1 MSRVGK
7 KPIPIPKEV
16 RVVLTNEGVLVQGPK
31 GELSRVIPPQLSVN
45 LEGDQLTIQP
55 LEDSQK
61 VKALFGLFRTLL
73 ANMVSGVS
81 DGFERVLEIQGVGY
95 KAEVQGSQLV
105 LNLGYSHPVLFQL
118 PEGISAQ
125 VEKLT
130 KLILKG
136 IDRDLLGLTAARI
149 RRFRPPEPYK
159 GKGIK
164 YQEEKIRRK
173 VGKTGSK

>member
-16 RVVLTNEGVLVQGPK
+16 RVILTDEGVLVQGPK

-73 ANMVSGVS
+73 ANMVRGVS
-81 DGFERVLEIQGVGY
+81 DGFERILEIQGVGY

>member
-16 RVVLTNEGVLVQGPK
+16 KVVLNDEGLMVKGPK
-31 GELSRVIPPQLSVN
+31 GELNRIMPPELSVQVDAN
-45 LEGDQLTIQP
+45 QVTLHPQD
-55 LEDSQK
+55 DSQK
-61 VKALFGLFRTLL
+61 VRALFGLFRTLV
-73 ANMVSGVS
+73 ANMVKGVS
-81 DGFERVLEIQGVGY
+81 EGFERVLEIQGVGY
-95 KAEVQGSQLV
+95 RAEVQDNQLV
-105 LNLGYSHPVLFQL
+105 LNLGYSHPVPFQL

-125 VEKLT
+125 VERQTRVVLR
-130 KLILKG
+130 G

>member
-7 KPIPIPKEV
+7 KPIPIPGQV
-16 RVVLTNEGVLVQGPK
+16 TVAVQDGQVTVQGPK
-31 GELSRVIPPQLSVN
+31 GTLIRIVPSQLAV
-45 LEGDQLTIQP
+45 TIQENQISLQP
-55 LEDSQK
+55 QEESQK
-61 VKALFGLFRTLL
+61 VRALWGLFRTLL
-73 ANMVSGVS
+73 ANMVKGVA

-95 KAEVQGSQLV
+95 RAEIQGDQLV
-105 LNLGYSHPVLFQL
+105 LNLGYSHQVPFPL

-125 VEKLT
+125 VEKQT
-130 KLILKG
+130 RIILRG

-159 GKGIK
+159 GKGVK
-164 YQEEKIRRK
+164 YQEEKIHRK

>member
-7 KPIPIPKEV
+7 KPIPIPNGVKITLTPEEV
-16 RVVLTNEGVLVQGPK
+16 VVKGPK
-31 GELSRVIPPQLSVN
+31 GELKRAIPAQLTVSVDG
-45 LEGDQLTIQP
+45 EQVTIQP
-55 LEDSQK
+55 QEEGPN

-73 ANMVSGVS
+73 ANMVKGVD

-95 KAEVQGSQLV
+95 RAELQGNQLIF
-105 LNLGYSHPVLFQL
+105 NLGYSHPVPFEL
-118 PEGISAQ
+118 PQGISAQ
-125 VEKLT
+125 VEKQT
-130 KLILKG
+130 RLILRG

-164 YQEEKIRRK
+164 YQEEIIKRK

>member
-16 RVVLTNEGVLVQGPK
+16 KVVLSDERLTVKGPK
-31 GELSRVIPPQLSVN
+31 GELNRSMPPQLSVQV
-45 LEGDQLTIQP
+45 EADQITIQP
-55 LEDSQK
+55 QGDGQK
-61 VKALFGLFRTLL
+61 INALFGLFRTLV
-73 ANMVSGVS
+73 ANMVKGVS
-81 DGFERVLEIQGVGY
+81 EGFERVLEIQGVGY
-95 KAEVQGSQLV
+95 RAEIQGNQLV
-105 LNLGYSHPVLFQL
+105 MNLGYSHPVPFTL

-125 VEKLT
+125 VERQTRVVLS
-130 KLILKG
+130 G

>member
-7 KPIPIPKEV
+7 KPIPIPIKV
-16 RVVLTNEGVLVQGPK
+16 KVLLTDEGVVVQGPR
-31 GELSRVIPPQLSVN
+31 GELRRIVPPELAVKVEDN
-45 LEGDQLTIQP
+45 RIILQP
-55 LEDSQK
+55 REESQK
-61 VKALFGLFRTLL
+61 VKALFGLFRTLI
-73 ANMVSGVS
+73 ANMVKGVA

-95 KAEVQGSQLV
+95 RAEVQGNQLI
-105 LNLGYSHPVLFQL
+105 LNLGYSHPVPFQL

-125 VEKLT
+125 VEKQT
-130 KLILKG
+130 KLTLSG

>member
-16 RVVLTNEGVLVQGPK
+16 KVTVSPEGVVVKGPK
-31 GELSRVIPPQLSVN
+31 GQLSRTIPPQLSVT
-45 LEGDQLTIQP
+45 LEENQITLQT
-55 LEDSQK
+55 LEDSKK

-73 ANMVSGVS
+73 ANMVKGVS
-81 DGFERVLEIQGVGY
+81 EGFERVLEIQGVGY
-95 KAEVQGSQLV
+95 KAEVQGGQLV
-105 LNLGYSHPVLFQL
+105 LSLGYSHPVPFDL

-125 VEKLT
+125 VDKLT

-149 RRFRPPEPYK
+149 RKFRPPEPYK

-164 YQEEKIRRK
+164 FQEEKIRRK

>member
-16 RVVLTNEGVLVQGPK
+16 KVVLTEEGLRVKGPK
-31 GELSRVIPPQLSVN
+31 GELSLNMPPQLSLQVEGN
-45 LEGDQLTIQP
+45 LVLIRPQD
-55 LEDSQK
+55 DSQK
-61 VKALFGLFRTLL
+61 VRALFGLFRTLV
-73 ANMVSGVS
+73 ANMVKGVAE
-81 DGFERVLEIQGVGY
+81 GFERVLEIQGVGY
-95 KAEVQGSQLV
+95 RAEIQGSQLV
-105 LNLGYSHPVLFQL
+105 LNLGYSHPVPFKL

-125 VEKLT
+125 VEKQT
-130 KLILKG
+130 RVILRG

-164 YQEEKIRRK
+164 YLEEKIRRK

>member
-7 KPIPIPKEV
+7 KPIPIPNTVK
-16 RVVLTNEGVLVQGPK
+16 VVLGPEGVTVKGPK
-31 GELSRVIPPQLSVN
+31 GELNRTIPGQLTVE
-45 LEGDQLTIQP
+45 LEGDQIVIRPQD
-55 LEDSQK
+55 DSPK

-73 ANMVSGVS
+73 ANMVKGVA

-95 KAEVQGSQLV
+95 RAEMQGGQLV
-105 LNLGYSHPVLFQL
+105 LSLGYSHPVPFDL

-125 VEKLT
+125 VERQT
-130 KLILKG
+130 KVTLSG
-136 IDRDLLGLTAARI
+136 IDRELLGLTAARI

>member
-1 MSRVGK
+1 MKRVDPF
-7 KPIPIPKEV
+7 PIV
-16 RVVLTNEGVLVQGPK
+16 RSVG
-31 GELSRVIPPQLSVN
+31 GEPDYPSPQ
-45 LEGDQLTIQP
+45 E
-55 LEDSQK
+55 ESQK
-61 VKALFGLFRTLL
+61 VKALFGLFRTLV
-73 ANMVSGVS
+73 ANMVKGVAE
-81 DGFERVLEIQGVGY
+81 GFERVLEIQGVGY
-95 KAEVQGSQLV
+95 RAELQGNQLV
-105 LNLGYSHPVLFQL
+105 LNLGYSHPVPFQL

-125 VEKLT
+125 VEKQT
-130 KLILKG
+130 RVILSG

>member
-7 KPIPIPKEV
+7 KPIPIPIKV
-16 RVVLTNEGVLVQGPK
+16 KVLLTDEGVVVQGPR
-31 GELSRVIPPQLSVN
+31 GELRRIVPPELAVKVEN
-45 LEGDQLTIQP
+45 DRIILQP
-55 LEDSQK
+55 REESQK
-61 VKALFGLFRTLL
+61 VKALFGLFRTLI
-73 ANMVSGVS
+73 ANMVKGVA

-95 KAEVQGSQLV
+95 RAEVQGNQLI
-105 LNLGYSHPVLFQL
+105 LNLGYSHPVPFQL

-125 VEKLT
+125 VEKQT
-130 KLILKG
+130 KLTLSG

>member
-16 RVVLTNEGVLVQGPK
+16 KVVLNDEGLMVKGPK
-31 GELSRVIPPQLSVN
+31 GELKRILPPQLSVQVEAN
-45 LEGDQLTIQP
+45 QVTIHPQD
-55 LEDSQK
+55 ESQK
-61 VKALFGLFRTLL
+61 VRALFGLFRTLV
-73 ANMVSGVS
+73 ANMVKGVS
-81 DGFERVLEIQGVGY
+81 EGFERVLEIQGVGY
-95 KAEVQGSQLV
+95 RAELQGNQLV
-105 LNLGYSHPVLFQL
+105 LNLGYSHPVPFQL

-125 VEKLT
+125 VERQT
-130 KLILKG
+130 RVVLKG

>member
-7 KPIPIPKEV
+7 KPIPIPIKV
-16 RVVLTNEGVLVQGPK
+16 TVLLTDEGVVVQGPR
-31 GELSRVIPPQLSVN
+31 GELRWIVPPQLAVRVEDN
-45 LEGDQLTIQP
+45 RIILQP
-55 LEDSQK
+55 LEESQK
-61 VKALFGLFRTLL
+61 VKALFGLFRTLI
-73 ANMVSGVS
+73 ANMVKGVAE
-81 DGFERVLEIQGVGY
+81 GFERVLEIQGVGY
-95 KAEVQGSQLV
+95 RAEVQGNQLI
-105 LNLGYSHPVLFQL
+105 LNLGYSHPVPFQL

-125 VEKLT
+125 VEKQT
-130 KLILKG
+130 KLTLSG

-159 GKGIK
+159 GKGIR

>member
-16 RVVLTNEGVLVQGPK
+16 KVVLNAEEVVVKGPK
-31 GELSRVIPPQLSVN
+31 GELIRVIPPQLSVI
-45 LEGDQLTIQP
+45 LEEGQITIQP
-55 LEDSQK
+55 LEDNQK

-73 ANMVSGVS
+73 ANMVKGVS
-81 DGFERVLEIQGVGY
+81 EGFERILEIQGVGY

-105 LNLGYSHPVLFQL
+105 LNLGYSHPVPFQL

-136 IDRDLLGLTAARI
+136 IDKDLLGLTAARI

>member
-7 KPIPIPKEV
+7 KPIPIPNTVK
-16 RVVLTNEGVLVQGPK
+16 VLLTDEGVVVQGPR
-31 GELSRVIPPQLSVN
+31 GEMRRIVPPQLAVKVEDN
-45 LEGDQLTIQP
+45 RIILQPREEG
-55 LEDSQK
+55 QK
-61 VKALFGLFRTLL
+61 VNALFGLFRTLI
-73 ANMVSGVS
+73 ANMVKGVA

-95 KAEVQGSQLV
+95 RAEVQGSQLI
-105 LNLGYSHPVLFQL
+105 LNLGYSHPVPFQL

-125 VEKLT
+125 VEKQT
-130 KLILKG
+130 KLTLSG

>member
-16 RVVLTNEGVLVQGPK
+16 KVVLNDEGLMVKGPK
-31 GELSRVIPPQLSVN
+31 GELNRVMPPQLSVQVEVN
-45 LEGDQLTIQP
+45 QVTIHPQD
-55 LEDSQK
+55 DSQK
-61 VKALFGLFRTLL
+61 VRALFGLFRTLV
-73 ANMVSGVS
+73 ANMVKGVS
-81 DGFERVLEIQGVGY
+81 EGFERVLEIQGVGY
-95 KAEVQGSQLV
+95 RAELQGNQLV
-105 LNLGYSHPVLFQL
+105 LNLGYSHPVPFQL

-125 VEKLT
+125 VERQTRVVLR
-130 KLILKG
+130 G

-159 GKGIK
+159 GKGIR

>member
-16 RVVLTNEGVLVQGPK
+16 KVVLTEGGLTVKGPK
-31 GELSRVIPPQLSVN
+31 GELSRNMPPQLSLQ
-45 LEGDQLTIQP
+45 LEGNQVLIRPQD
-55 LEDSQK
+55 DSQK
-61 VKALFGLFRTLL
+61 VRALFGLFRTLV
-73 ANMVSGVS
+73 ANMVKGVAE
-81 DGFERVLEIQGVGY
+81 GFERVLEIQGVGY
-95 KAEVQGSQLV
+95 RAEIQGSQLV
-105 LNLGYSHPVLFQL
+105 LNLGYSHPVPFQL

-125 VEKLT
+125 VERQT
-130 KLILKG
+130 RVVLKG

-149 RRFRPPEPYK
+149 RKFRPPEPYK

>member
-1 MSRVGK
+1 MFLPNWSSRWRITESSFN
-7 KPIPIPKEV
+7 P
-16 RVVLTNEGVLVQGPK
+16 
-31 GELSRVIPPQLSVN
+31 GE
-45 LEGDQLTIQP
+45 E
-55 LEDSQK
+55 SQK
-61 VKALFGLFRTLL
+61 VKALFGLFRTLI
-73 ANMVSGVS
+73 ANMVKGVAE
-81 DGFERVLEIQGVGY
+81 GFERVLEIQGVGY
-95 KAEVQGSQLV
+95 RAEVQGNQLI
-105 LNLGYSHPVLFQL
+105 LNLGYSHPVPFQL

-125 VEKLT
+125 VEKQT
-130 KLILKG
+130 KLTLSG

>member
-16 RVVLTNEGVLVQGPK
+16 KVALTGERVTVKGPK
-31 GELSRVIPPQLSVN
+31 GELTLSMPPQLSLLVDGSQV
-45 LEGDQLTIQP
+45 LISPQD
-55 LEDSQK
+55 DSQK
-61 VKALFGLFRTLL
+61 VKALFGLFRTLV
-73 ANMVSGVS
+73 ANMVKGVAE
-81 DGFERVLEIQGVGY
+81 GFERVLEIQGVGY
-95 KAEVQGSQLV
+95 RAEIQGSQLV
-105 LNLGYSHPVLFQL
+105 LNLGYSHPVPFQL
-118 PEGISAQ
+118 PDGITAQ
-125 VEKLT
+125 VDKQT
-130 KLILKG
+130 RVILRG